1 MKLLRTC
8 LCCIFALS
16 LFAVPANEVYAKNGM
31 DGKNVPVNVIVKGK
45 LLEGRSGEDSFA
57 AGFIKDDRTYI
68 PLRAVSENLGYTVQ
82 YSAKDKKIDVMNTEH
97 HISMNIGSTI
107 LQSDKSKTTM
117 DVAPI
122 LIDSK
127 TYLPA
132 RYLVEAMN
140 ETVQWDGKN
149 RVVLLS
155 SLSAPSTAKGT
166 VKEFNVE
173 GHRFTLCL
181 PENYQDQII
190 VEQKKA
196 GGSIEFY
203 DRYNRE
209 HSDENASGHLYTLLA
224 SNRPSVI
231 DAPGQVLSYESGK
244 YLNSAFEGGV
254 EYNQKDKMSKDHY
267 DKSKKMVEDIFS
279 TYKVVK

>member
-1 MKLLRTC
+1 MKLLRKC

-16 LFAVPANEVYAKNGM
+16 LFAVPANEVYAKNI
-31 DGKNVPVNVIVKGK
+31 PVNVIVKGK
-45 LLEGRSGEDSFA
+45 LLEGKSGEDSLA

-82 YSAKDKKIDVMNTEH
+82 YSAKDKKIDVVNTKH
-97 HISMNIGSTI
+97 HISMNIGSTV
-107 LQSDKSKTTM
+107 LKSDKSKTTM

-140 ETVQWDGKN
+140 ETVQWDAKN

-166 VKEFNVE
+166 TKEFNVE

-181 PENYQDQII
+181 PENYKDQII
-190 VEQKKA
+190 IEQKKEN
-196 GGSIEFY
+196 GSIEFF
-203 DRYNRE
+203 DRYNYE
-209 HSDENASGHLYTLLA
+209 HSKDKATGHLYTLLV

-231 DAPGQVLSYESGK
+231 DAPGQVLSYKSGK

-254 EYNQKDKMSKDHY
+254 EYNQEDKMSKDHY
-267 DKSKKMVEDIFS
+267 EKSKKMVEDIFS

>member
-1 MKLLRTC
+1 MKLLRKC

-16 LFAVPANEVYAKNGM
+16 LFAVPANEVYAKNI
-31 DGKNVPVNVIVKGK
+31 PVNVIVKGK
-45 LLEGRSGEDSFA
+45 LLEGKSGEDSLA

-107 LQSDKSKTTM
+107 LKSDKSKTTM

-127 TYLPA
+127 SYLPA

-140 ETVQWDGKN
+140 ETVQWDKSN

-155 SLSAPSTAKGT
+155 AISSNSSIKGKT
-166 VKEFNVE
+166 QEFRIENR
-173 GHRFTLCL
+173 RFTLCL
-181 PENYQDQII
+181 PENYKDQII
-190 VEQKKA
+190 IEQKKEN
-196 GGSIEFY
+196 GSIEFF
-203 DRYNRE
+203 DRYNYE
-209 HSDENASGHLYTLLA
+209 HSKDKATGHLYTLLV

-231 DAPGQVLSYESGK
+231 DAPGQVLSYKSGK
-244 YLNSAFEGGV
+244 YLNSAIEGGV
-254 EYNQKDKMSKDHY
+254 EYNQEDKMSKDHY
-267 DKSKKMVEDIFS
+267 EKSKKMVEDILS
-279 TYKVVK
+279 TYKEIK

>member
-1 MKLLRTC
+1 MKLLRKC

-16 LFAVPANEVYAKNGM
+16 LFAIPANEVYAKNI
-31 DGKNVPVNVIVKGK
+31 PVNVIVKGK
-45 LLEGRSGEDSFA
+45 LLEGKSGEDSLA

-82 YSAKDKKIDVMNTEH
+82 YSAKDKKIDVMNTKH
-97 HISMNIGSTI
+97 HISMNIGSTV
-107 LQSDKSKTTM
+107 LKSDKSKTTM

-140 ETVQWDGKN
+140 ETVQWDKSN

-155 SLSAPSTAKGT
+155 AISSNSSIKGKT
-166 VKEFNVE
+166 QEFRIENR
-173 GHRFTLCL
+173 RFTLCL
-181 PENYQDQII
+181 PENYKDQII
-190 VEQKKA
+190 IEQKKEN
-196 GGSIEFY
+196 GSIEFF
-203 DRYNRE
+203 DRYNYE
-209 HSDENASGHLYTLLA
+209 HSKDKATGHLYTLLV

-231 DAPGQVLSYESGK
+231 DAPGQVLSYKSGK

-267 DKSKKMVEDIFS
+267 EKSKKMVEDILS
-279 TYKVVK
+279 TYKEIK

>member
-1 MKLLRTC
+1 MKLLRKC

-16 LFAVPANEVYAKNGM
+16 LFAVPANEVYAKNI
-31 DGKNVPVNVIVKGK
+31 PVNVIVKGK
-45 LLEGRSGEDSFA
+45 LLEGKSGEDSFA

-68 PLRAVSENLGYTVQ
+68 PLRAVSENLGYIVQ
-82 YSAKDKKIDVMNTEH
+82 YSAKDKKIDVMNTKH
-97 HISMNIGSTI
+97 HISMNIGSTV
-107 LQSDKSKTTM
+107 LKSDKSKTTM

-140 ETVQWDGKN
+140 ETVQWDAKN

-166 VKEFNVE
+166 TKEFNVE

-181 PENYQDQII
+181 PENYKDQII
-190 VEQKKA
+190 IEQKKEN
-196 GGSIEFY
+196 GSIEFF
-203 DRYNRE
+203 DRYNYE
-209 HSDENASGHLYTLLA
+209 HSKDKSTGHLYTLLV

-231 DAPGQVLSYESGK
+231 DAPGQVLSYKSGK
-244 YLNSAFEGGV
+244 YLNSALEGGV

-267 DKSKKMVEDIFS
+267 EKSKKTVEDIFS
-279 TYKVVK
+279 TYKEIK

>member
-1 MKLLRTC
+1 MKLLRKC

-16 LFAVPANEVYAKNGM
+16 LFAVPANEVYAKNI
-31 DGKNVPVNVIVKGK
+31 PVNVIVKGK
-45 LLEGRSGEDSFA
+45 LLEGKSGEDSLA

-82 YSAKDKKIDVMNTEH
+82 YSAKDKKIDVMNTKH
-97 HISMNIGSTI
+97 HISMNIGSTV
-107 LQSDKSKTTM
+107 LKSDKSKTTM

-140 ETVQWDGKN
+140 ETVQWDAKN

-166 VKEFNVE
+166 TKEFNVE

-181 PENYQDQII
+181 PENYKDQII
-190 VEQKKA
+190 IEQKKEN
-196 GGSIEFY
+196 GSIEFF
-203 DRYNRE
+203 DRYNYE
-209 HSDENASGHLYTLLA
+209 HSKDKATGHLYTLLV

-231 DAPGQVLSYESGK
+231 DAPGQVLSYKSGK
-244 YLNSAFEGGV
+244 YLNSALEGGV

-267 DKSKKMVEDIFS
+267 EKSKKTVEDIFS

>member
-1 MKLLRTC
+1 MKLLRKC

-16 LFAVPANEVYAKNGM
+16 LFAVPANEVYAKNI
-31 DGKNVPVNVIVKGK
+31 PVNVIVKGK
-45 LLEGRSGEDSFA
+45 LLEGKSGEDSLA

-82 YSAKDKKIDVMNTEH
+82 YSAKDKKIDVMNTKH
-97 HISMNIGSTI
+97 HISMNIGSTV
-107 LQSDKSKTTM
+107 LKSDKSKTTM

-140 ETVQWDGKN
+140 ETVQWDAKN

-166 VKEFNVE
+166 TKEFNVE

-181 PENYQDQII
+181 PENYKDQII
-190 VEQKKA
+190 IEQKKEN
-196 GGSIEFY
+196 GSIEFF
-203 DRYNRE
+203 DRYNYE
-209 HSDENASGHLYTLLA
+209 HSKDKATGHLYTLLV

-231 DAPGQVLSYESGK
+231 DAPGQVLSYKSGK
-244 YLNSAFEGGV
+244 YLNSALEGGV

-267 DKSKKMVEDIFS
+267 DKSKKMVEDILS
-279 TYKVVK
+279 TYKEIK